1 MSALTT
7 YAVQR
12 GEDATFVLYAPL
24 ATDLT
29 GWGATAKLRKLA
41 VGAHR
46 LDPSAAVAA
55 TFDVTSFAGDAE
67 RGPGWNL
74 KLTDTV
80 SDGLDPGRYLADA
93 RITTAGGDA
102 YTTRSWIVEIKEPA
116 TRAPA

>member
-1 MSALTT
+1 MSGLTT

-55 TFDVTSFAGDAE
+55 TYGCLIGLLNHFRETDSLFLLK
-67 RGPGWNL
+67 RG
-74 KLTDTV
+74 
-80 SDGLDPGRYLADA
+80 
-93 RITTAGGDA
+93 
-102 YTTRSWIVEIKEPA
+102 
-116 TRAPA
+116 